1 MHVLWHDIHCAYFT
15 IFDNVG
21 GGVHTES
28 SDSKLHKQF
37 VLHTCRENNCPQC
50 RMPMQSRRDCKKVLS
65 FKLACCVG
73 VINSVKFTVVVVAAT
88 IATRHCGCHCVCRQ
102 HYTCHKLNHYCSQ
115 VF

>member
-1 MHVLWHDIHCAYFT
+1 M
-15 IFDNVG
+15 
-21 GGVHTES
+21 HTES
-28 SDSKLHKQF
+28 NDSKLHKQF

-73 VINSVKFTVVVVAAT
+73 VTNSVKSTFVCLFVIVVVAT
-88 IATRHCGCHCVCRQ
+88 IATCHCCCHCVCRQ
-102 HYTCHKLNHYCSQ
+102 HDTCHKLNHYCCSQ